1 MKKNILSRNQAFDLK
16 SRYQAVLKSFF
27 TVFLMLCSLGVWGQ
41 ILTFDFTGISGNEI
55 TVNSNFNN
63 TNLLNSNVSRGV
75 GLTASTNGDRF
86 NSSSWAIS
94 SIANAF
100 LGNNY
105 VEFTITPKSGFQFSV
120 ASIVVQ
126 WQRSGTGNTEIA
138 LRSSVDSYASN
149 LDAVKAVN
157 DNTSTQ
163 TFTYTFSQADSS
175 NAITYRLYSYAEA
188 NTGTGGPGDG
198 IGNDIIVNGT
208 VTATGKTSNC
218 AVCDWNNANAWL
230 PTGVPSASDVV
241 TIRPS
246 DIIYNTNANL
256 LRSAATNVN
265 GSFQIQEGSSVDT
278 SSEAFNYGTTGTL
291 IFNNSSPF
299 YDVNSN
305 DKFWPYTSGP
315 INVRVLQGG
324 FNLNNGTSRMITGD
338 LETASGISIYS
349 GESLTLNGTTII
361 DTNGFFSSKPTF
373 GLASKL
379 IYNTGGV
386 YSRGLEWSANGVGP
400 GYPNNVQISGNTTLD
415 YPSTGGG
422 AFSQNLGIDKNL
434 TVDAGSSLFMGY
446 GDNGNKSGSLI
457 IGGNLLN
464 NGNFGLGNAIG
475 GDFSLKGNWTNGNAA
490 NFYANSRS
498 VNFIGTVAQT
508 IAGTP
513 TFDYLTLNNSNGI
526 AVVGPTS
533 SIIVNQNF
541 TLTNGKL
548 TLGGNDLKMGN
559 PGTITGADNAKFIVT
574 DGVGQ
579 LRRTVS
585 TGNILFPIG
594 PSATNYNP
602 ITVSNSGASDVYGFR
617 VVQGVSDAPDINK
630 MVNNSWFV
638 SEVVAGGGNLR
649 VMPQWNTADEGGDF
663 SAVPNDNFIELYS
676 PSITS
681 YPATV
686 NTQTAS
692 LTSSG
697 DNFSNSLTGTTYFA
711 IAIHSAPL
719 ITSSLL
725 ANAYQSVPF
734 NYQIVATNLPTSY
747 NATSLP
753 TGFTVNTLTGEISGT
768 TAVATGN
775 YNVTITATNGR
786 GVDTKTLVITVGSGP
801 CLNQVN
807 FTSKPTGWAET
818 NITYS
823 SNEALFASTAGQLT
837 TIALANPA
845 TLTFDLRRSTN
856 SNAKTLYVEVSTTT
870 QTGSYTVVGTYDHA
884 NTISGNTTS
893 ITVDLSAYTSFS
905 TVFVRF
911 RKESSTTSPWYLNN
925 VKVFCGTS
933 TPTVSQPTD
942 HFRSKQI
949 GNWTAVSSW
958 QSSTNGS
965 TGWIDADLAPTS
977 SASSIAIR
985 NGHQV
990 TINTGGVS
998 MTNTTVESGG
1008 ILEVTTTNSF
1018 DLSGTG
1024 SGRNIQ
1030 LTIKNNGHFLV
1041 NSPSNFSSPTGNASG
1056 LVEAGGKLIAG
1067 PNMGIA
1073 STGNTGS
1080 AFSDAYL
1087 GKNNG
1092 IFYFGDAAICEWA
1105 CPNTTLGSAAPTDT
1119 DFFFPDNP
1127 TDMPIFRVTITPAF
1141 EFGSPSTNN
1150 VFNSILEVI
1159 SPAVFQIG
1167 KGGSGGS
1174 AGTKRFI
1181 GGISGT
1187 GIITQNASP
1196 TAANTGNIILGDGTN
1211 VPLIDGSI
1219 TLNIQNNK
1227 LKLPNG
1233 ANVPA
1238 GADAKIMVPAEN
1250 NSIDRQGGNLT
1261 VNGTLDITNLR
1272 ITNTSTGGISVNNG
1286 GILKTRNTGGLYG
1299 TGSAITSGVL
1309 NLNSGSTIDYY
1320 ADVNQKISTGKDYY
1334 NIIFSGSGGVKTPY
1348 NATLINVHT
1357 DGKVTITGNPIVDF
1371 TSNNLAS
1378 ISANSTDFDMNGG
1391 RLILGTAQ
1399 ILPNMGG
1406 DYNITGGTIEF
1417 TANAVKIR
1425 TPNTYHNIEITV
1437 PTNKEVTY
1445 SGGNLTLNNGAS
1457 VLVKSNATL
1466 TSTSGNASLVGTS
1479 GNMLTVESGATFK
1492 TAVTAGFYGP
1502 SGLPNLSPSVRDNI
1516 TLDLRPGS
1524 TVEYARLSGEFGIP
1538 ANASSGDQIIT
1549 PLTTGYQKLQISGD
1563 GIKTAKGEITVNDM
1577 TNIISAPS
1585 TLMVPAYDIITN
1597 PLYSVFY
1604 GLGGINNNN
1613 GTAGNF
1619 ILGNDAQLMQN
1630 AAAVNTT
1637 AKIEAQRKLTI
1648 TGDRK
1653 EYNYLISPVEGQ
1665 NMKSII
1671 GEDADNIQF
1680 VTKIN
1685 EATSLFVNAGVG
1697 PYVKGLAYAVK
1708 ETVPTFNDPGF
1719 DVAKFKG
1726 KPFNGDFDFQLYKTA
1741 DNRGYNL
1748 SGNPYP
1754 SNLDLDELYTASSNI
1769 ESTFR
1774 FWDNKANNIWAQQG
1788 GGYQGYSYAYYN
1800 SVDGTGT
1807 AAPGGNGMS
1816 ATGTEPNNI
1825 LKVGQ
1830 GFMIRVDPGVVSV
1843 PFPGTAA
1850 TLSFKNSQR
1859 IVDQT
1864 DAQFFGRNAKSTTKD
1879 RYWLEYV
1886 TPSNLVISNA
1896 VVYFAGGTNLF
1907 SADDTR
1913 FPGSSDAL
1921 YSMADETKV
1930 IINGRSPFEVSDIIP
1945 LGTKAFTAGNYKIRL
1960 GKKEGIFANGQ
1971 AIYLK
1976 DKLLAVLT
1984 DISQEAYSFTSASGE
1999 FTNRFEIVYQ
2009 PEIVLGAD
2017 DSKVK
2022 ATIQI
2027 YRDAQD
2033 FVIESSS
2040 KKITSYELYEM
2051 CGRMIINQ
2059 KTNAK
2064 EIRFNAE
2071 RLVDGA
2077 YVLKVELENGEQV
2090 TRKIRK

>member
-1 MKKNILSRNQAFDLK
+1 MKENILSRNQAFDLK
-16 SRYQAVLKSFF
+16 SRYQAVLKSIF

-41 ILTFDFTGISGNEI
+41 KTYKLITSTTDLVAGEKYILGNSQTTSTQLLGYQNNNNRPQSAGGASIINSNNIIVTPATTSGDTSKPYELTLGGGSGAWTLTDAATGINLQATSSSNNYLKSGSGTWTI
-55 TVNSNFNN
+55 TFSSGAAVITCTNGGDNKIIRFN
-63 TNLLNSNVSRGV
+63 TNLFSC
-75 GLTASTNGDRF
+75 
-86 NSSSWAIS
+86 
-94 SIANAF
+94 
-100 LGNNY
+100 Y
-105 VEFTITPKSGFQFSV
+105 SGGQSAVYLYKEV
-120 ASIVVQ
+120 AS
-126 WQRSGTGNTEIA
+126 
-138 LRSSVDSYASN
+138 
-149 LDAVKAVN
+149 
-157 DNTSTQ
+157 
-163 TFTYTFSQADSS
+163 
-175 NAITYRLYSYAEA
+175 
-188 NTGTGGPGDG
+188 
-198 IGNDIIVNGT
+198 
-208 VTATGKTSNC
+208 GKTSNC
-218 AVCDWNNANAWL
+218 AVCSWNDGNAWL
-230 PTGVPSASDVV
+230 PTGVPLASDVV

-278 SSEAFNYGTTGTL
+278 SSQAFNYGTIGTL

-299 YDVNSN
+299 YAVNNN
-305 DKFWPYTSGP
+305 DKYWPYTSGP
-315 INVRVLQGG
+315 VNVKVLQGG
-324 FNLNNGTSRMITGD
+324 FNLNSGVTRIISGN
-338 LETASGISIYS
+338 LETASGISIAP
-349 GESLTLNGTTII
+349 GENLTINGTTTIN
-361 DTNGFFSSKPTF
+361 TNGFFSFKPTF
-373 GLASKL
+373 GPASKL

-386 YSRGLEWSANGVGP
+386 YNRGLEWSTNVVEP
-400 GYPNNVQISGNTTLD
+400 GYPNNVQISGNTTID
-415 YPSTGGG
+415 FPSTGGG
-422 AFSQNLGIDKNL
+422 AFNQNLGIDKNL
-434 TVDAGSSLFMGY
+434 TIDAGSSLFMGY
-446 GDNGNKSGSLI
+446 GDNGNKSGSLT

-475 GDFSLKGNWTNGNAA
+475 GDFSLKGNWTNGNTAS
-490 NFYANSRS
+490 FYANSRS

-508 IAGTP
+508 VTGTP
-513 TFDYLTLNNSNGI
+513 TFDYLTLNNSNGL
-526 AVVGPTS
+526 ALSGPTS
-533 SIIVNQNF
+533 SVIVNQNF
-541 TLTNGKL
+541 TLSNGKL
-548 TLGGNDLKMGN
+548 TLGSNDLKMGS
-559 PGTITGADNAKFIVT
+559 PGTITGSGNAKFIVT

-585 TGNILFPIG
+585 MGNVLFPIG

-649 VMPQWNTADEGGDF
+649 VMPQWNTADEGSDF
-663 SAVPNDNFIELYS
+663 SAVLNDNFIELYS
-676 PSITS
+676 PSIIS

-692 LTSSG
+692 LTNSG

-711 IAIHSAPL
+711 VAIHSAPL
-719 ITSSLL
+719 ITSSLT

-734 NYQIVATNLPTSY
+734 SYQIVATNSPTSY

-753 TGFTVNTLTGEISGT
+753 TGFTINTSTGEISGT

-823 SNEALFASTAGQLT
+823 SNEALFASISGQLT
-837 TIALANPA
+837 TLALANPA

-856 SNAKTLYVEVSTTT
+856 SNEKTLYVEVSTTT
-870 QTGSYTVVGTYDHA
+870 QTGSYTVVDTYDHA

-911 RKESSTTSPWYLNN
+911 RKESSTTSPWYLKN

-958 QSSTNGS
+958 QSSSNGS

-998 MTNTTVESGG
+998 MTNTTVENGG
-1008 ILEVTTTNSF
+1008 ILEVTTTSSF
-1018 DLSGTG
+1018 DLSGNG

-1092 IFYFGDAAICEWA
+1092 IFYFGDTAICEWA

-1127 TDMPIFRVTITPAF
+1127 TDMPIFRVTTSPAF

-1167 KGGSGGS
+1167 KGNSSGST
-1174 AGTKRFI
+1174 GTKRFI
-1181 GGISGT
+1181 GGVRGSG
-1187 GIITQNASP
+1187 IVTQNASP
-1196 TAANTGNIILGDGTN
+1196 TGNIFLGDGTH
-1211 VPLIDGSI
+1211 VPFIDGSI
-1219 TLNIQNNK
+1219 TLNIQDNR

-1233 ANVPA
+1233 VNVPPSANVTIKS
-1238 GADAKIMVPAEN
+1238 GAI
-1250 NSIDRQGGNLT
+1250 NSSFDRQGGNIT
-1261 VNGTLDITNLR
+1261 IDGILDITNMR
-1272 ITNTSTGGISVNNG
+1272 ITNTATGGISVNNG
-1286 GILKTRNTGGLYG
+1286 GTLKTAHTGGLYG
-1299 TGSAITSGVL
+1299 TGAAIANGAFTI
-1309 NLNSGSTIDYY
+1309 NTNSTINYY
-1320 ADVNQKISTGKDYY
+1320 ADVNQKISTTKDYY
-1334 NIIFSGSGGVKTPY
+1334 NIIFSGSGGVKSPSTANPV
-1348 NATLINVHT
+1348 NV
-1357 DGKVTITGNPIVDF
+1357 DQAGKVTITGNPTVNF
-1371 TSNNLAS
+1371 SSNNLAS
-1378 ISANSTDFDMNGG
+1378 ITANTTDFEMDGG

-1399 ILPNMGG
+1399 LLPNMRGP
-1406 DYNITGGTIEF
+1406 YNITGGTIEF
-1417 TANAVKIR
+1417 TANAFGIR

-1437 PTNKEVTY
+1437 PATKEVTY
-1445 SGGNLTLNNGAS
+1445 AGGNLTLNNGAS

-1466 TSTSGNASLVGTS
+1466 TSTSGNASLVGTT
-1479 GNMLTVESGATFK
+1479 GNMLTVESSATFK
-1492 TAVTAGFYGP
+1492 TAVTSGFYGP
-1502 SGLPNLSPSVRDNI
+1502 SGLPNFSPSVRDNI
-1516 TLDLRPGS
+1516 TLDLKPGS
-1524 TVEYARLSGEFGIP
+1524 TVEYARLSGEYGLP
-1538 ANASSGDQIIT
+1538 NNALSGDQTIT
-1549 PLTTGYQKLQISGD
+1549 PLLAGYQKLQIVGD
-1563 GIKTAKGEITVNDM
+1563 GIKTAKGEITVNEM
-1577 TNIISAPS
+1577 TNLSSTSA
-1585 TLMVPAYDIITN
+1585 TLVVPGYDILTN
-1597 PLYSVFY
+1597 PVYSVFY
-1604 GLGGINNNN
+1604 ALGGISNTN
-1613 GTAGNF
+1613 GTSGNF

-1630 AAAVNTT
+1630 AIAVNTA
-1637 AKIEAQRKLTI
+1637 AKIEANRNLILTEA
-1648 TGDRK
+1648 RK
-1653 EYNYLISPVEGQ
+1653 EYNYLISPLEGQ
-1665 NMKSII
+1665 DMKSVI
-1671 GEDADNIQF
+1671 GEDAGNIQF

-1685 EATSLFVNAGVG
+1685 EATSMFVNAGVG

-1708 ETVPTFNDPGF
+1708 ETVPSYNDPGF

-1726 KPFNGDFDFQLYKTA
+1726 KPFNEDLDFQLYKTA
-1741 DNRGYNL
+1741 ENRGYNL

-1754 SNLDLDELYTASSNI
+1754 SNLDLDALYTASSNI

-1774 FWDNKANNIWAQQG
+1774 FWDNKANNIYVQQG
-1788 GGYQGYSYAYYN
+1788 GSYQGYSYAFYN
-1800 SVDGTGT
+1800 APNGTGV

-1816 ATGTEPNNI
+1816 ATGIAPNHI

-1830 GFMIRVDPGVVSV
+1830 GFMIRVSPGVV
-1843 PFPGTAA
+1843 PIPLPGTAA

-1930 IINGRSPFEVSDIIP
+1930 IINGRSPFDLSDRIP
-1945 LGTKAFTAGNYKIRL
+1945 LGTKAFTAGSYKIRL
-1960 GKKEGIFANGQ
+1960 GKKEGIFDNSQ
-1971 AIYLK
+1971 TIYLK
-1976 DKLLAVLT
+1976 DKQLGVIT
-1984 DISQEAYSFTSASGE
+1984 DISQGAYNFTSESGE
-1999 FTNRFEIVYQ
+1999 FTNRFEIVYEQ
-2009 PEIVLGAD
+2009 GIVLSTGTSNL
-2017 DSKVK
+2017 SKVEVFRE
-2022 ATIQI
+2022 A
-2027 YRDAQD
+2027 AD
-2033 FVIESSS
+2033 FVVRSTAEKIDNVEIYDAAGRLVLTLAGRS
-2040 KKITSYELYEM
+2040 KEV
-2051 CGRMIINQ
+2051 
-2059 KTNAK
+2059 
-2064 EIRFNAE
+2064 RFNSE
-2071 RLVDGA
+2071 TLVEGM
-2077 YVLKVELENGEQV
+2077 YILKISTEDGEQV
-2090 TRKIRK
+2090 TKKIRK